1 MAVGDLA
8 FKALTAGLGVAT
20 LYLAATFPVNVYR
33 GLSWHSEQFVRTP
46 GRPPPHP
53 CRFGS
58 RSLIR
63 CAGFD
68 HAGAITDGPL
78 NTASPICLLDG
89 REAIVLPFLRSVHTI
104 IQANLFACYQM
115 VCVNIKIRLL
125 LNVVCNVR
133 TKYLL

>member
-1 MAVGDLA
+1 MVVGDLA

-33 GLSWHSEQFVRTP
+33 GLSWHFKQSVKRTP

-58 RSLIR
+58 RPLIR
-63 CAGFD
+63 CAEFD

-78 NTASPICLLDG
+78 NTVSPICLLDG

-104 IQANLFACYQM
+104 IQENLFACCALVELLRMNMFVVQ
-115 VCVNIKIRLL
+115 IRCF
-125 LNVVCNVR
+125 V
-133 TKYLL
+133 

>member
-20 LYLAATFPVNVYR
+20 LYLAATFSVNVYR
-33 GLSWHSEQFVRTP
+33 GLSWHSEQSV
-46 GRPPPHP
+46 RPPSPHP

-58 RSLIR
+58 RPLIR

-104 IQANLFACYQM
+104 IQANLFACCALVELLRMNMFVVQ
-115 VCVNIKIRLL
+115 IRCF
-125 LNVVCNVR
+125 V
-133 TKYLL
+133 